1 MINNIKNFLGLTD
14 EEYDDEYEVYDP
26 DAEETDFAPP
36 EVTQYESRDVPASN
50 ERDFYKPTKSKKG
63 EKSVSNVVGMP
74 GITNSNAEV
83 SVITPR
89 SFEEMPEVI
98 QALRERKSVILN
110 LNMMNPEEAQRAV
123 DFVSGGT
130 YAMDGQYER
139 VGESIFLFTPSCVKV
154 STRPEIMDDLTNSN
168 NPSRVRR
175 PAPYNTDYLNDL
187 SAVGQ

>member
-1 MINNIKNFLGLTD
+1 MINNIKNLFRFAE

-26 DAEETDFAPP
+26 HAEETDFPSP
-36 EVTQYESRDVPASN
+36 EGTKYESRDVASSN
-50 ERDFYKPTKSKKG
+50 NRDFYKATKSKKG
-63 EKSVSNVVGMP
+63 EKPVSNVVGMP

-98 QALRERKSVILN
+98 HALRERKSVILN
-110 LNMMNPEEAQRAV
+110 LNIMNPEEAQRAV

-154 STRPEIMDDLTNSN
+154 SIRSEVIDDLTSHNST
-168 NPSRVRR
+168 RVRR
-175 PAPYNTDYLNDL
+175 PAPNNIDPWHEPA
-187 SAVGQ
+187 AVGQ

>member
-1 MINNIKNFLGLTD
+1 MFDNIKNILGFAD
-14 EEYDDEYEVYDP
+14 EQYDDEYE
-26 DAEETDFAPP
+26 
-36 EVTQYESRDVPASN
+36 EVYESNGEEPDFSESDVTHYDSRNTSN
-50 ERDFYKPTKSKKG
+50 NRNFYKATKSKQG
-63 EKSVSNVVGMP
+63 EKPVSNVVQIP
-74 GITNSNAEV
+74 GTSNNNAEV

-98 QALRERKSVILN
+98 HALRDRKSVILN

-154 STRPEIMDDLTNSN
+154 TIRSEIIDDLTSAGE
-168 NPSRVRR
+168 SRIRR
-175 PAPYNTDYLNDL
+175 PVPNNSDYWQEAA
-187 SAVGQ
+187 AVGQ

>member
-1 MINNIKNFLGLTD
+1 MINNIKNLFRFAE

-26 DAEETDFAPP
+26 NAEETDFTSP
-36 EVTQYESRDVPASN
+36 EVTQYESRDVASSN
-50 ERDFYKPTKSKKG
+50 NRDFYKATKSKKG
-63 EKSVSNVVGMP
+63 EKPVSNVVGMP

-98 QALRERKSVILN
+98 HALRERKSVILN

-154 STRPEIMDDLTNSN
+154 SIRSEIIDDLTTISN
-168 NPSRVRR
+168 NPGVRR
-175 PAPYNTDYLNDL
+175 PTPKNADYWQE
-187 SAVGQ
+187 ATAIGQ

>member
-1 MINNIKNFLGLTD
+1 MFSNLKNILGFP
-14 EEYDDEYEVYDP
+14 EEQYDDYEEVYEP
-26 DAEETDFAPP
+26 DRE
-36 EVTQYESRDVPASN
+36 
-50 ERDFYKPTKSKKG
+50 ERDFSESDVNQYDRRDSESSNNPNFHKKAKSKQG
-63 EKSVSNVVGMP
+63 EKAVNNVVGMP

-98 QALRERKSVILN
+98 HALRERKSVILN

-154 STRPEIMDDLTNSN
+154 SIRSEIIDDLTISN
-168 NPSRVRR
+168 NPGVRR
-175 PAPYNTDYLNDL
+175 PTPKNTDYWQEAT
-187 SAVGQ
+187 AVGQ

>member
-1 MINNIKNFLGLTD
+1 MFNNIKNILGFP
-14 EEYDDEYEVYDP
+14 EEQYDDEYEVYDP
-26 DAEETDFAPP
+26 TEEEADFSAS
-36 EVTQYESRDVPASN
+36 EVAQYEAGDVSSSNSRN
-50 ERDFYKPTKSKKG
+50 FYKAAKSKQG
-63 EKSVSNVVGMP
+63 EKTVNNVVGMP

-83 SVITPR
+83 SVITPN

-98 QALRERKSVILN
+98 HALRERKSVILN

-154 STRPEIMDDLTNSN
+154 SIHSDLIDDLTSSSE
-168 NPSRVRR
+168 SRIRR
-175 PAPYNTDYLNDL
+175 PAPKNADYWQEAN
-187 SAVGQ
+187 AVGQ

>member
-1 MINNIKNFLGLTD
+1 MFSNIKNILGFP
-14 EEYDDEYEVYDP
+14 EEQYDDEYEVYEP
-26 DAEETDFAPP
+26 DEEETGFSASH
-36 EVTQYESRDVPASN
+36 VTQYESQDAASSN
-50 ERDFYKPTKSKKG
+50 NRNFYKATKSKKG
-63 EKSVSNVVGMP
+63 DKLVSNVVGMP

-98 QALRERKSVILN
+98 HALRDRKSVILN

-154 STRPEIMDDLTNSN
+154 SIRSEIIDDLTTISN
-168 NPSRVRR
+168 NPGVRR
-175 PAPYNTDYLNDL
+175 PTPKNADYWQE
-187 SAVGQ
+187 AAAIGQ

>member
-1 MINNIKNFLGLTD
+1 MFNNIKNILGFP
-14 EEYDDEYEVYDP
+14 EEQYDDDYEVYEP
-26 DAEETDFAPP
+26 DVEEP
-36 EVTQYESRDVPASN
+36 EFSTSEGNQYEPRNTPTSKNHNLYRAS
-50 ERDFYKPTKSKKG
+50 KSKG
-63 EKSVSNVVGMP
+63 EKPVNNVVGMP
-74 GITNSNAEV
+74 GITNNNAEV

-98 QALRERKSVILN
+98 HALRERKSVILN

-154 STRPEIMDDLTNSN
+154 NIHPDVINDLTNSGN
-168 NPSRVRR
+168 SAVRR
-175 PAPYNTDYLNDL
+175 PVPKNQDYWHEV

>member
-1 MINNIKNFLGLTD
+1 MFNNIKNILGFP
-14 EEYDDEYEVYDP
+14 EEQYDDEYEEVYGSH
-26 DAEETDFAPP
+26 AEETELSASDVA
-36 EVTQYESRDVPASN
+36 QYESREVPSSN
-50 ERDFYKPTKSKKG
+50 NRLYKATKSKHG
-63 EKSVSNVVGMP
+63 EKPVSNVVGMP

-98 QALRERKSVILN
+98 HALRERKSVILN

-154 STRPEIMDDLTNSN
+154 SIRSEIIDDLTISN
-168 NPSRVRR
+168 NPGIRR
-175 PAPYNTDYLNDL
+175 PVPQNADYWQEAT
-187 SAVGQ
+187 AVGQ

>member
-1 MINNIKNFLGLTD
+1 MLDNIKRIIFPNEQYED
-14 EEYDDEYEVYDP
+14 DDYDEVYPGDVEEPGFPEPEGNQYDSRKVTDP
-26 DAEETDFAPP
+26 K
-36 EVTQYESRDVPASN
+36 N
-50 ERDFYKPTKSKKG
+50 NDFYRAPKSKG
-63 EKSVSNVVGMP
+63 EKLVNNVVGLP

-98 QALRERKSVILN
+98 HALRERKSVILN

-154 STRPEIMDDLTNSN
+154 SIHSDVIDDLTNSGN
-168 NPSRVRR
+168 SGVRR
-175 PAPYNTDYLNDL
+175 PTPKHQDYWQEV

>member
-1 MINNIKNFLGLTD
+1 MINNIKNLFRFAE

-26 DAEETDFAPP
+26 NAEETDFPSP
-36 EVTQYESRDVPASN
+36 EGTQYESRDVASSN
-50 ERDFYKPTKSKKG
+50 NRDFYKATKSKKG
-63 EKSVSNVVGMP
+63 EKPVSNVVGMP
-74 GITNSNAEV
+74 GISNSNAEV

-98 QALRERKSVILN
+98 HALRERKSVILN
-110 LNMMNPEEAQRAV
+110 LNIMNPEEAQRAV

-154 STRPEIMDDLTNSN
+154 SIRSEVIDDLTSHNST
-168 NPSRVRR
+168 RVRR
-175 PAPYNTDYLNDL
+175 PAPNNIDPWHEPA
-187 SAVGQ
+187 AVGQ

>member
-1 MINNIKNFLGLTD
+1 MFNNIKNILGFP
-14 EEYDDEYEVYDP
+14 EEQYDDDYEVYEP
-26 DAEETDFAPP
+26 EEEQEFSAS
-36 EVTQYESRDVPASN
+36 EGNQYEPRNTSESKN
-50 ERDFYKPTKSKKG
+50 NNFYRPSKSKG
-63 EKSVSNVVGMP
+63 DKSVNNVVGMP

-98 QALRERKSVILN
+98 HALRERKSVILN

-154 STRPEIMDDLTNSN
+154 SIHSDVIDDLTNSGN
-168 NPSRVRR
+168 SGVRR
-175 PAPYNTDYLNDL
+175 PTPKHQDYWQEV